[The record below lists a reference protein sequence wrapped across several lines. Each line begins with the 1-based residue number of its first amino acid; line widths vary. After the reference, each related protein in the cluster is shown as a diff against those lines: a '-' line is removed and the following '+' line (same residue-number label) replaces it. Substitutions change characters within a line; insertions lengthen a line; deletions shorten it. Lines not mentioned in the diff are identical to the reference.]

1 MHHRCRGCRLSGYWW
16 CGRRRQ
22 STVSLSSKPQSPK
35 NPPML
40 TMSTHTCIYLVNYTG
55 TCDESVSILL
65 RIEGGREMTELSFH
79 AHGRDALMGK
89 QLSSKWPRVR
99 KSTSKTKNSGLILV
113 RAEWSWIGDKFH
125 NLDSTFGNERNSR
138 CCSVE
143 FGVCA
148 SSLLE

>member
-1 MHHRCRGCRLSGYWW
+1 MWPPSA
-16 CGRRRQ
+16 
-22 STVSLSSKPQSPK
+22 VDSLSLLKAPITTESPYA
-35 NPPML
+35 NNINTYL
-40 TMSTHTCIYLVNYTG
+40 YLLVNYTG